1 MIYSME
7 RGAGFPDLGILSIFL
22 ARSSTIKLQ
31 PNRPIPSHR
40 IFMMLTINRTAALAV
55 LLTLGVLTA
64 FGVSQPN
71 AQPQNHSLKASQAAQ
86 PITTD
91 VIYVIR
97 HADTLAGSNPDLSPA
112 GVQRAQSLANMLQDE
127 SLAAVYVTNTG
138 RSIQTGTAVATQFGI
153 GTTIYSPF
161 DGEGVVQTIVNI
173 PGSNA
178 TLVVAHSNTVPMIV
192 AALGGPPMEDLEETE
207 FDRLFAVVLS
217 NGKHVRT
224 LELHYE

>member
-1 MIYSME
+1 MLNTRTINLRTLILSFLVLLSV
-7 RGAGFPDLGILSIFL
+7 GVLAGFHAANQPAQST
-22 ARSSTIKLQ
+22 RS
-31 PNRPIPSHR
+31 
-40 IFMMLTINRTAALAV
+40 AA
-55 LLTLGVLTA
+55 
-64 FGVSQPN
+64 SP
-71 AQPQNHSLKASQAAQ
+71 ASQAL
-86 PITTD
+86 TTD
-91 VIYVIR
+91 VVYVIR
-97 HADTLAGSNPDLSPA
+97 HADTLKGNNPDLAPA

-127 SLAAVYVTNTG
+127 PIAAVYVTNTG
-138 RSIQTGTAVATQFGI
+138 RSIQTGNMVATQFGI

-161 DGEGVVQTIVNI
+161 DAKGVAQTIANI

-192 AALGGPPMEDLEETE
+192 TALGGPQMEDLEETE